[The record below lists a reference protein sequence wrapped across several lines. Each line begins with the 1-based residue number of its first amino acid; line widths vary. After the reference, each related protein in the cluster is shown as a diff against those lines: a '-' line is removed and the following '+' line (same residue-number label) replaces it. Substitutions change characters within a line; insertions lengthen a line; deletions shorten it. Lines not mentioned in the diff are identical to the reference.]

1 MKLPQRLP
9 GSFSVRHAPRV
20 PGEQHPEDFKISY
33 TFETHID
40 GMRFELWQQKQITIR
55 QFLFTEE
62 EIDDDLLIQQ
72 NIIQLNKIL
81 NPTGNMNLLDHD
93 LINKSGIL

>member
-9 GSFSVRHAPRV
+9 GSFSVRHAPKKL
-20 PGEQHPEDFKISY
+20 GEQHPEDFKISY
-33 TFETHID
+33 TFEAHIE

-62 EIDDDLLIQQ
+62 EIEEDLMIQN
-72 NIIQLNKIL
+72 NII
-81 NPTGNMNLLDHD
+81 
-93 LINKSGIL
+93 

>member
-9 GSFSVRHAPRV
+9 GSFSLKHAPAK
-20 PGEQHPEDFKISY
+20 PGQQHPEDFKISY
-33 TFETHID
+33 TFEAHID

-62 EIDDDLLIQQ
+62 EINDDLEIQH
-72 NIIQLNKIL
+72 NII
-81 NPTGNMNLLDHD
+81 
-93 LINKSGIL
+93 